1 MRRAEKRKRG
11 LTDSALEAAVGKGH
25 ETADGALEAAV
36 SEGNDH
42 GRGAHI
48 KIIMKQEKEKWL

>member
-1 MRRAEKRKRG
+1 MRRVEKRKRG
-11 LTDSALEAAVGKGH
+11 LTDGALVAAVGEWH
-25 ETADGALEAAV
+25 VTAVGALEAAV

-48 KIIMKQEKEKWL
+48 KIIMK

>member
-11 LTDSALEAAVGKGH
+11 LTDGALVAAVGEWH
-25 ETADGALEAAV
+25 VTAVGALEAAV
-36 SEGNDH
+36 SENDH